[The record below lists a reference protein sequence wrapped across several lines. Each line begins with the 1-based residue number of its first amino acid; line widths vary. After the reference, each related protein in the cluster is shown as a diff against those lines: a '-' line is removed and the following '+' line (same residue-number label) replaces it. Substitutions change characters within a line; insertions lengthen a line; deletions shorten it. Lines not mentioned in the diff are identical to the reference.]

1 MARKRFLAL
10 NVAVVA
16 VPNQLDSLQVVE
28 VIERNG
34 TKSLHYENDVSILFN
49 QQRLNKLSNIQV
61 DNMIANL
68 KKGGSDL
75 SEFSDDELMES
86 VTSRYF
92 QSHADVFNLQRKIE
106 NDIEDFKK
114 DVKDR
119 QFAKHYYDTMYKKY
133 LEKSGKSKK
142 DDVKEGD

>member
-1 MARKRFLAL
+1 MARKRFLAH

-16 VPNQLDSLQVVE
+16 IPNPLDNLQVV
-28 VIERNG
+28 VVFERNG
-34 TKSLHYENDVSILFN
+34 NKSLHYENDVSILFN
-49 QQRLNKLSNIQV
+49 QQRLNKLSNIHV
-61 DNMIANL
+61 ENMIANL

-75 SEFSDDELMES
+75 SEFSDEELMES

-92 QSHADVFNLQRKIE
+92 QSHADVYNLQRKIE

-114 DVKDR
+114 DLKDR

-133 LEKSGKSKK
+133 LEKSEKSKK
-142 DDVKEGD
+142 EDSKVGD